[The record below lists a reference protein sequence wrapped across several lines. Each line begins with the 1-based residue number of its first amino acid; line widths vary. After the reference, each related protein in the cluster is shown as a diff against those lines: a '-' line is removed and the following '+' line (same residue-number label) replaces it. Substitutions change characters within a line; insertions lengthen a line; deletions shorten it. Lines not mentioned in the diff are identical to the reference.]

1 VHGVRKKANWEFKN
15 YPGRKPM
22 NNNPMESA
30 ITMLSVFDALIAA
43 VYFVN
48 LT

>member
-1 VHGVRKKANWEFKN
+1 VPGVSKKANWEFKN
-15 YPGRKPM
+15 YPARKPM
-22 NNNPMESA
+22 NRNPMGSA
-30 ITMLSVFDALIAA
+30 RTMLFVFDILTVV